1 MTAAEDFAC
10 SLDDHDQAALAR
22 VLVTDAAKVA
32 PTASWRVDG
41 KTLVLTDPSWFSVS
55 IAFLPSEGG
64 GASLMLLSPEGVVLD
79 SASVLDVS
87 KVDDDIDLLLTLREY
102 ADIAGGA
109 A

>member
-1 MTAAEDFAC
+1 MTVGEDFAR

-41 KTLVLTDPSWFSVS
+41 KALVLTDPSWFTVS
-55 IAFLPSEGG
+55 IAFLPSDGG

-87 KVDDDIDLLLTLREY
+87 KVDDDIDLLLTLREFV
-102 ADIAGGA
+102 DIAGGA